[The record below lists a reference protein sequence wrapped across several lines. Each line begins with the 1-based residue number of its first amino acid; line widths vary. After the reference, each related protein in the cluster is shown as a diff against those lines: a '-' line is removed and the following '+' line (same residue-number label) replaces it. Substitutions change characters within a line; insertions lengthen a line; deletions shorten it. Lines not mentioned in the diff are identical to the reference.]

1 MFTSTFVP
9 YFIGGVKIQVPL
21 THFYSGQNR
30 LEIAQIGIQQQ
41 RLEKQKE
48 SFKLGLDIQN
58 SQLKAEIERLEKQIE
73 NDKALID
80 IRTRILKSAEEQW
93 QNGIATSNNFLEEIN
108 QKEILEQ
115 KLLLHEIQLLQAKQ
129 ELSWTRGNK

>member
-1 MFTSTFVP
+1 VP
-9 YFIGGVKIQVPL
+9 YFIGGVRLQVPL
-21 THFYSGQNR
+21 THFYSGQNK

-41 RLEKQKE
+41 RIEKQKE

-58 SQLKAEIERLEKQIE
+58 SQLKSEIARLEKQIE

-80 IRTRILKSAEEQW
+80 IRIKILKSSEEQW
-93 QNGIATSNNFLEEIN
+93 QNGITTSNNYLEEIN

-115 KLLLHEIQLLQAKQ
+115 KLLLHEIQLLQARQ
-129 ELSWTRGNK
+129 ELSWTMGNK